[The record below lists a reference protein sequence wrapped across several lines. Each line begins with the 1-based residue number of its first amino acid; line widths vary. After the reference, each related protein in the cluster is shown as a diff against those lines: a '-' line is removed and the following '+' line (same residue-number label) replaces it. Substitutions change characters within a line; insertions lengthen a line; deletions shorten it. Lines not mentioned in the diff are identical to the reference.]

1 VSLGIKETL
10 GRDEWGVTT
19 EPTFAKGIG
28 VSSAVM
34 VGIKDEGVI
43 EAKDKESGDIWCEA
57 QEFKIHS
64 ECDIPEK
71 LWGNWP
77 TEEEANI
84 VYSYKE
90 RNFWNC
96 SIIILGSVKE
106 PDKTTAVL
114 IDCGGL

>member
-1 VSLGIKETL
+1 MSLGIRETF
-10 GRDEWGVTT
+10 GRDKWGGTT

-34 VGIKDEGVI
+34 IGIKDEGVI

-57 QEFKIHS
+57 QESKIHS

-84 VYSYKE
+84 VW
-90 RNFWNC
+90 NIWNC
-96 SIIILGSVKE
+96 SVIVLGSVKE
-106 PDKTTAVL
+106 PDKTTAAVL
-114 IDCGGL
+114 DCGGL